1 MTSNHP
7 GAGEDAPAAEVHTV
21 VPGDHLFRLARE
33 RGFRTARPLAL
44 EPANQS
50 LLAKRVNPA
59 TLAEGDVVTIPALE
73 PKQASGATDRFNT
86 FTLLDSGLLLNLR
99 LQDTDQQPLARR
111 AYRLVVAEHDP
122 AGGFTVADPI
132 DDLTSEQ
139 GAIAKAIPDFAI
151 EGELTIHAT
160 GDPASAVV
168 GTIKILIGVLE
179 SANTIRG
186 QQARLNNMGYFA
198 GFSEKDLDQLH
209 WAIEEFQADHG
220 IKATGAIGDADTFN
234 RIAHE
239 HGDLLKS
246 ERVP

>member
-1 MTSNHP
+1 M
-7 GAGEDAPAAEVHTV
+7 ADEHTIA
-21 VPGDHLFRLARE
+21 PGDHLFRLARE
-33 RGFRTARPLAL
+33 RGFRTVRAL
-44 EPANQS
+44 TDEPANRF

-73 PKQASGATDRFNT
+73 PKQTSGATNQFTT
-86 FTLLDSGLLLNLR
+86 FTVAESGLLLNLR
-99 LQDTDQQPLARR
+99 LQDTDQQPLATR

-122 AGGFTVADPI
+122 AGGTSPADPI
-132 DDLTSEQ
+132 DDVTSAQ
-139 GAIAKAIPDFAI
+139 GEIAKEIPDFAF
-151 EGELTIHAT
+151 EGELTVHENE
-160 GDPASAVV
+160 DPASAVI
-168 GTIKILIGVLE
+168 GTIKVLIGVLE
-179 SANTIRG
+179 AANTIRG

-220 IKATGAIGDADTFN
+220 LKATGRIDDPATFN

-246 ERVP
+246 EKVP